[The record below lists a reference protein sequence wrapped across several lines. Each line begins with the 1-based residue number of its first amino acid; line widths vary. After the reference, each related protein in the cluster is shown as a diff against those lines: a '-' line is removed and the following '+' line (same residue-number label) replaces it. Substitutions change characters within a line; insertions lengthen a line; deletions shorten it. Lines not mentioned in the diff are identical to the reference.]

1 MPVYVAIVDDKQINR
16 EVVKDKLL
24 AYKEIQIILEAR
36 NGKEFLE
43 GLRRSDPLP
52 DVVLMD
58 LEMPVMDGIETI
70 AIASAAYPGVKFIV
84 LTVFED
90 TNRIFESIKAGASGY
105 LLKEDS
111 AVNIID
117 AISNV
122 HEHNGI
128 PMNPAIARK
137 AMEILRKIPV
147 HAYRDQEEKEEA
159 GTANGGLSDREMDVL
174 KEMVSG
180 KNYKA
185 IGEKLFISP
194 LTVRKHASN
203 IYDKLHVSCRV
214 QAINIA
220 HKKKWFG

>member
-1 MPVYVAIVDDKQINR
+1 MRINIAIADDKQINR
-16 EVVKDKLL
+16 EVVKDKLTS
-24 AYKEIQIILEAR
+24 YKEIHILFEAR
-36 NGKEFLE
+36 NGREFLE
-43 GLRRSDPLP
+43 KLKSANPTP

-58 LEMPVMDGIETI
+58 LEMPEMDGIEAI
-70 AIASAAYPGVKFIV
+70 GIASAAYPHVKFIV

-117 AISNV
+117 AITNV
-122 HEHNGI
+122 YEYNGI

-137 AMEILRKIPV
+137 AMDLLRQMPV
-147 HAYRDQEEKEEA
+147 HAYHEHEEDEKIKISNA
-159 GTANGGLSDREMDVL
+159 GLSDREMAVL

-194 LTVRKHASN
+194 LTVRKHASH

-220 HKKKWFG
+220 HKKKWFN

>member
-1 MPVYVAIVDDKQINR
+1 MHIKLAIVDDKQINR
-16 EVVKDKLL
+16 EVVKDKLIS
-24 AYKEIQIILEAR
+24 YKEIQILFEAK
-36 NGKEFLE
+36 NGKDFLE
-43 GLRRSDPLP
+43 KLKLSDPRP

-58 LEMPVMDGIETI
+58 LEMPEMDGIETI
-70 AIASAAYPGVKFIV
+70 AIACAAYPQIKFIV

-90 TNRIFESIKAGASGY
+90 TTRIFESIKAGASGY
-105 LLKEDS
+105 LLKEDT

-117 AISNV
+117 AITNV
-122 HEHNGI
+122 YEYNGI

-137 AMEILRKIPV
+137 TMDILRQMPV
-147 HAYRDQEEKEEA
+147 HTYRDQEENETVENNI
-159 GTANGGLSDREMDVL
+159 TGLSDREMDVL

-194 LTVRKHASN
+194 LTVRKHASH
-203 IYDKLHVSCRV
+203 IYEKLHVNCRV

-220 HKKKWFG
+220 HKKKWFD